1 MSIECDFIDD
11 YKKILIKYGRDK
23 KIRLPEND
31 DKAVIRVLTFLRKRG
46 SAKNKQIKIAKPI
59 NIPKYCR
66 RVVLKLLR
74 AIKNGED
81 ISPYMSKKAFK
92 EKKTDVDLMFSAWN
106 ILHLHLGSELENN
119 GQFIKRTNEL
129 LFLLLQDEIVYVIG
143 VYNHSRDI
151 WFKRD
156 IIQRIYDNWPEL
168 FYELEGIDN
177 IDTYSDE
184 EYKVLRQNHGNVL
197 LTVYDKNA
205 DVRKVVVPM
214 TLGMVASGDSSI
226 DVVTYDKI
234 CVYLLELQNK
244 ILGQIKK
251 STDSKNERI
260 TLTLR
265 YIDSK
270 WVVIYNGRRFELS
283 DISCLNHLNI

>member
-1 MSIECDFIDD
+1 M
-11 YKKILIKYGRDK
+11 
-23 KIRLPEND
+23 
-31 DKAVIRVLTFLRKRG
+31 
-46 SAKNKQIKIAKPI
+46 
-59 NIPKYCR
+59 
-66 RVVLKLLR
+66 
-74 AIKNGED
+74 
-81 ISPYMSKKAFK
+81 
-92 EKKTDVDLMFSAWN
+92 
-106 ILHLHLGSELENN
+106 
-119 GQFIKRTNEL
+119 
-129 LFLLLQDEIVYVIG
+129 
-143 VYNHSRDI
+143 YNHSRDI